1 MDFILLVNRLLLAAV
16 FLTSGLA
23 KFADRDGSR
32 QAMLDFGLPNLIAV
46 PFSIILPIAEI
57 ILAISL
63 LFVGST
69 WWGAVGAT
77 GLLLLFIVGIAI
89 NLARGRTP
97 DCHCFGQL
105 HSEPIGWPTLIRN
118 FVLLMMAGFIVW
130 QGPDNVGAS
139 LIGWL
144 ITLTDP
150 QLASLFFAILV
161 LALLV
166 AEGWLLMHLLRQNG
180 RLLLRIESL
189 EAQLLPANKYQPK
202 SIPSTPAKSE
212 KQPGLPVGTPAPTFH
227 LSDLRGKIISLD
239 SLLSAGKPTL
249 LIFSDPKC
257 GPCLALMPKIAHWQ
271 REYAR
276 SITIAVI
283 SQGTT
288 KNNLGKV
295 TEHGLSK
302 VLVQKDRE
310 ISDAYR
316 VRGTPSAILILSDGK
331 IGSETA
337 GGAPA
342 INKLAEETMNAFS
355 SNLLVKENSIRRNK
369 TAACRLLEN
378 KNEGKHS

>member
-32 QAMLDFGLPNLIAV
+32 QAMRDFGLPNLIAV

-118 FVLLMMAGFIVW
+118 FILLIMAGFIVW
-130 QGPDNVGAS
+130 QGPDNVGVN
-139 LIGWL
+139 IGNWL
-144 ITLTDP
+144 TNLNGL
-150 QLASLFFAILV
+150 QLVTLFFSVLGLVILT
-161 LALLV
+161 

-189 EAQLLPANKYQPK
+189 EEKLVPTNTNQHGPLASTLEK
-202 SIPSTPAKSE
+202 SWKKSSLTI
-212 KQPGLPVGTPAPTFH
+212 GMPAPAFH
-227 LSDLRGKIISLD
+227 LSDSKGKSVSID
-239 SLLSAGKPTL
+239 SLRSADQPIL
-249 LIFSDPKC
+249 LLFSDPKC
-257 GPCLALMPKIAHWQ
+257 GPCIALMPKIAEWQ
-271 REYAR
+271 HKYSRLL
-276 SITIAVI
+276 TIAVI
-283 SQGTT
+283 SRGS
-288 KNNLGKV
+288 
-295 TEHGLSK
+295 SK
-302 VLVQKDRE
+302 DNHSIFSKHNISNILLQKDRE
-310 ISDAYR
+310 VASAYLIP
-316 VRGTPSAILILSDGK
+316 GTPSAVLVLPNGE
-331 IGSETA
+331 IGSLVA
-337 GGAPA
+337 SGS
-342 INKLAEETMNAFS
+342 IQIEE
-355 SNLLVKENSIRRNK
+355 LVANIISKSKID
-369 TAACRLLEN
+369 TIQIPSQISA
-378 KNEGKHS
+378 